1 MVLDPR
7 LLPPV
12 MRALIDVLGF
22 EGAIRLL
29 LARGG
34 QRVHVPVSTSRS
46 LSSIV
51 GLDNARRLCERF
63 GGQELDLPKYDKV
76 AQRLRDEMINA
87 EREAHSL
94 NQLAAKYNL
103 TRRHIQNIVRADE
116 DNEPDLFGRS

>member
-1 MVLDPR
+1 MPLDTR

-22 EGAIRLL
+22 DCTIRLL
-29 LARGG
+29 RARGG

-51 GLDNARRLCERF
+51 GGENAQRMCERF

-76 AQRLRDEMINA
+76 AQRLRDEAIRA
-87 EREAHSL
+87 ERDDHSL
-94 NQLAAKYNL
+94 NQLAATYNL

-116 DNEPDLFGRS
+116 STEPDLFGRS